1 VVRPQ
6 ALTLRVVLQP
16 VPRLQAHKLPVVLL
30 LVPPLRV
37 ERPLAQW
44 LPEQPPVQVCPGCRD

>member
-1 VVRPQ
+1 MQLVVSQ
-6 ALTLRVVLQP
+6 L
-16 VPRLQAHKLPVVLL
+16 VPRLPVVLQLDLKL